1 MFKHVAA
8 DMYAIESYKM
18 LPCIAFLRSA
28 ADTRILI
35 LFDEFDFCDWERTH
49 VLEAE
54 GRKFRK
60 LKLGKLNWMVI
71 IKNKVILKNELVS

>member
-8 DMYAIESYKM
+8 EMYAIESFKM

-35 LFDEFDFCDWERTH
+35 SFDEFYFCDWERTY
-49 VLEAE
+49 VLEGE
-54 GRKFRK
+54 GRNVRK

-71 IKNKVILKNELVS
+71 I

>member
-8 DMYAIESYKM
+8 DMYAIESFEM

-35 LFDEFDFCDWERTH
+35 LFDEFYFCNWERTY

-54 GRKFRK
+54 GRNVRK
-60 LKLGKLNWMVI
+60 LKLGKLNWM
-71 IKNKVILKNELVS
+71 L